1 MAHTID
7 IIGEIG
13 NGWGYSSRYLR
24 YDLAEAGGQP
34 VTLNISSPGGEVTE
48 GLAMVDMLE
57 AYEGEVTTL
66 GYGLV
71 ASIASVV
78 LLAGD
83 KVRMTPNSFLMIHN
97 PWTLAMG
104 DSAELTATADVL
116 AKMEE
121 KLQNIYVSKL
131 EKSGKVSGNLALKV
145 KRMMDAETWLTADEA
160 LDMGF
165 IDEIQEASK
174 QANIIQMQPAL
185 ARYINVPAALF
196 HNNKPETMNAAQ
208 KLIADIKAML
218 GGADEPETVEAVA
231 DTQTEKAPEMTAEQA
246 KDLLEKSGFK
256 VMTADEIAALTAKS
270 AEVEETNVQLA
281 ETMQALAAEMQAV
294 KAQVKQQMAAP
305 SGASNRA
312 DDKPTEK
319 PAASKFTGWAEM
331 FKTKLAR

>member
-1 MAHTID
+1 MAYEID
-7 IIGEIG
+7 ILGEIG
-13 NGWGYSSRYLR
+13 NGLGYPANYLR
-24 YDLAEAGGQP
+24 YQLKDAGSELI
-34 VTLNISSPGGEVTE
+34 TLNISSPGGVVTE

-104 DSAELTATADVL
+104 DSTELSATADLL

-121 KLQNIYVSKL
+121 KLKNVYVSKL
-131 EKSGKVSGNLALKV
+131 EKSGKTSGNLALKV
-145 KRMMDAETWLTADEA
+145 KRWMDAETWFTAQEA
-160 LDMGF
+160 LDAGF

-185 ARYINVPAALF
+185 ARYVNVPAALF
-196 HNNKPETMNAAQ
+196 NNQKPEKMTAKEMLAKA
-208 KLIADIKAML
+208 LAML

-231 DTQTEKAPEMTAEQA
+231 EPQAPEMTTEQA
-246 KDLLEKSGFK
+246 MEFLSKSGYK
-256 VMTADEIAALTAKS
+256 VMTADEVAALTAKS

-294 KAQVKQQMAAP
+294 KAQVKSQMAAP
-305 SGASNRA
+305 SGASNRT
-312 DDKPTEK
+312 DEKPTEK
-319 PAASKFTGWAEM
+319 PAASQFKGWAEM
-331 FKTKLAR
+331 FKAKLAR

>member
-34 VTLNISSPGGEVTE
+34 ITLSISSPGGEVTE

-104 DSAELTATADVL
+104 DSTELSATADLL

-121 KLQNIYVSKL
+121 KLQNVYVSKL
-131 EKSGKVSGNLALKV
+131 EKSGKTSGNLALKV
-145 KRMMDAETWLTADEA
+145 KRWMDAETWFTAQEA
-160 LDMGF
+160 LDAGF
-165 IDEIQEASK
+165 VDEIQEASK

-185 ARYINVPAALF
+185 ARYVNVPAALF
-196 HNNKPETMNAAQ
+196 NNQKPEEMNAAQ

-218 GGADEPETVEAVA
+218 GGADEPETVEAV
-231 DTQTEKAPEMTAEQA
+231 TEPQAPEMTAEQA
-246 KDLLEKSGFK
+246 MEFLSKSGYK
-256 VMTADEIAALTAKS
+256 VMTADEVAALTAKS
-270 AEVEETNVQLA
+270 AEVEETNVQWPKLC
-281 ETMQALAAEMQAV
+281 
-294 KAQVKQQMAAP
+294 
-305 SGASNRA
+305 
-312 DDKPTEK
+312 KPWPQKCK
-319 PAASKFTGWAEM
+319 P
-331 FKTKLAR
+331 

>member
-34 VTLNISSPGGEVTE
+34 ITLNISSPGGEVTE

-104 DSAELTATADVL
+104 DSAELSATADVL

-131 EKSGKVSGNLALKV
+131 EKSGKASGNIALKV

-165 IDEIQEASK
+165 IDEIQAATKE
-174 QANIIQMQPAL
+174 ANIIQMQPAL
-185 ARYINVPAALF
+185 ARYVNVPAALF
-196 HNNKPETMNAAQ
+196 NNNKPEDMTAQ
-208 KLIADIKAML
+208 EVLKKVKAML
-218 GGADEPETVEAVA
+218 GGADEPETVDAVA
-231 DTQTEKAPEMTAEQA
+231 DTQPEKAPEMTAEQA

-256 VMTADEIAALTAKS
+256 VMTAEEIAALTAKS

-305 SGASNRA
+305 SGASTRTDEA
-312 DDKPTEK
+312 PKEK

-331 FKTKLAR
+331 FKAKLAR

>member
-34 VTLNISSPGGEVTE
+34 VTINISSPGGEVTE

-66 GYGLV
+66 GFGLV

-78 LLAGD
+78 LLAG
-83 KVRMTPNSFLMIHN
+83 KQVKMTPNSFLMIHN
-97 PWTLAMG
+97 PWTMAVG
-104 DSAELTATADVL
+104 DSTELTATADLL

-131 EKSGKVSGNLALKV
+131 QKSGKVDGNIALKV

-160 LDMGF
+160 LAMGF

-185 ARYINVPAALF
+185 ARYVNVPAALF
-196 HNNKPETMNAAQ
+196 NNNKPEDMTAQ
-208 KLIADIKAML
+208 EVLKKVKAML
-218 GGADEPETVEAVA
+218 GGADEPETVEATA
-231 DTQTEKAPEMTAEQA
+231 TEPVTTAPEMTADQA
-246 KDLLEKSGFK
+246 RELLEKSGFK
-256 VMTADEIAALTAKS
+256 VMTAEEIAALTAKA

-281 ETMQALAAEMQAV
+281 ETMQALATEMQAV
-294 KAQVKQQMAAP
+294 KAQVKQQMSAP
-305 SGASNRA
+305 SGASNRS
-312 DDKPTEK
+312 DSKPEET
-319 PAASKFTGWAEM
+319 PASANFKGWAKM
-331 FKTKLAR
+331 FTQKLTR

>member
-57 AYEGEVTTL
+57 AYDGEVTTL

-104 DSAELTATADVL
+104 DSAELSATADVL

-131 EKSGKVSGNLALKV
+131 EKSGKQSGNIALKV

-165 IDEIQEASK
+165 IDEIQAATKE
-174 QANIIQMQPAL
+174 ANIVQMQPAL
-185 ARYINVPAALF
+185 ARYLNVPAALF
-196 HNNKPETMNAAQ
+196 NNNKPEDMTAQ
-208 KLIADIKAML
+208 EVLKKVKAML

-231 DTQTEKAPEMTAEQA
+231 ETQPEKAPEMTAEQA

-256 VMTADEIAALTAKS
+256 VMTAEEIAALTAKS

-312 DDKPTEK
+312 DDKPMEK

-331 FKTKLAR
+331 FKAKLAR

>member
-1 MAHTID
+1 MAYEID
-7 IIGEIG
+7 ILGEIG
-13 NGWGYSSRYLR
+13 NGWGYPANYLR
-24 YDLAEAGGQP
+24 YQLKDAGSDP
-34 VTLNISSPGGEVTE
+34 VTINISSPGGEVTE

-78 LLAGD
+78 LLAGN

-104 DSAELTATADVL
+104 DSTELSATADLL
-116 AKMEE
+116 AKMEA

-131 EKSGKVSGNLALKV
+131 EKSGKTSGNLALKV
-145 KRMMDAETWLTADEA
+145 KRWMDAETWFTAQEA
-160 LDMGF
+160 LDAGF
-165 IDEIQEASK
+165 IDEIQEATK

-185 ARYINVPAALF
+185 ARYVNVPAALF
-196 HNNKPETMNAAQ
+196 NNQKPEEMNAAQ

-231 DTQTEKAPEMTAEQA
+231 ETETKAPEMTAEQA

-256 VMTADEIAALTAKS
+256 VMTAEEIAALTAKS

-294 KAQVKQQMAAP
+294 KAQVKSQMAAP
-305 SGASNRA
+305 SGASNRT
-312 DDKPTEK
+312 DEKPTEK
-319 PAASKFTGWAEM
+319 PAASQFKGWAEM
-331 FKTKLAR
+331 FKQKLAR

>member
-34 VTLNISSPGGEVTE
+34 ITLNISSPGGEVTE

-104 DSAELTATADVL
+104 DSAELSATADLL
-116 AKMEE
+116 AKMEDKLLNIYIS
-121 KLQNIYVSKL
+121 KLQ
-131 EKSGKVSGNLALKV
+131 KSGKTSGNLALKV
-145 KRMMDAETWLTADEA
+145 KRWMDEETWFTAQEA
-160 LDMGF
+160 LDAGF

-185 ARYINVPAALF
+185 ARYVNVPAALF
-196 HNNKPETMNAAQ
+196 NNQKPEDMTAQ
-208 KLIADIKAML
+208 EVLKKVKAML
-218 GGADEPETVEAVA
+218 GGADEPETVEAV
-231 DTQTEKAPEMTAEQA
+231 TETETKAPEMTAEQA

-256 VMTADEIAALTAKS
+256 VMTAEEIAALTAKS

-294 KAQVKQQMAAP
+294 KAQVKSQMAAP
-305 SGASNRA
+305 SGASNRT
-312 DDKPTEK
+312 DEKPTEK
-319 PAASKFTGWAEM
+319 PAASKFKGWAEM
-331 FKTKLAR
+331 FKAKLAR

>member
-34 VTLNISSPGGEVTE
+34 ITLNISSPGGEVTE

-57 AYEGEVTTL
+57 AYEGEVATL

-83 KVRMTPNSFLMIHN
+83 RVRMTPNSFLMIHN

-104 DSAELTATADVL
+104 DSTELSATADLL

-121 KLQNIYVSKL
+121 KLQNIYISKL
-131 EKSGKVSGNLALKV
+131 EKSGKQSGNLALKV
-145 KRMMDAETWLTADEA
+145 KRWMDAETWFTAQEA
-160 LDMGF
+160 LDAGF

-185 ARYINVPAALF
+185 ARYVNVPAALF
-196 HNNKPETMNAAQ
+196 NNQKPETMTAKEMLA
-208 KLIADIKAML
+208 KALAML
-218 GGADEPETVEAVA
+218 GGADEPETVEASA
-231 DTQTEKAPEMTAEQA
+231 ETENKAPEMTAEQA

-256 VMTADEIAALTAKS
+256 VMTAEEIAALTAKS

-319 PAASKFTGWAEM
+319 PAASQFKGWAEM
-331 FKTKLAR
+331 FKAKLAR

>member
-1 MAHTID
+1 
-7 IIGEIG
+7 
-13 NGWGYSSRYLR
+13 
-24 YDLAEAGGQP
+24 
-34 VTLNISSPGGEVTE
+34 
-48 GLAMVDMLE
+48 MVDMLD

-104 DSAELTATADVL
+104 DSAELSATADVL

-131 EKSGKVSGNLALKV
+131 EKSGKTSGNIALKV
-145 KRMMDAETWLTADEA
+145 KRMMDTETWLTADEA

-185 ARYINVPAALF
+185 ARYVNVPAALF
-196 HNNKPETMNAAQ
+196 NNNKPEDMTAQ
-208 KLIADIKAML
+208 EVLKKVKAML

-231 DTQTEKAPEMTAEQA
+231 DTETKALEMTAEQA

-281 ETMQALAAEMQAV
+281 ETMQTLAAEMQAV

-305 SGASNRA
+305 SGASTRTDEA
-312 DDKPTEK
+312 PKEK

-331 FKTKLAR
+331 FKAKLAR

>member
-34 VTLNISSPGGEVTE
+34 ITLNISSPGGEVTE

-57 AYEGEVTTL
+57 AYEGEVATL

-83 KVRMTPNSFLMIHN
+83 RVRMTPNSFLMIHN

-104 DSAELTATADVL
+104 DSTELSATADLL
-116 AKMEE
+116 AKMED

-131 EKSGKVSGNLALKV
+131 QKSGKQSGNLALKV
-145 KRMMDAETWLTADEA
+145 KRWMDAETWFTAQEA
-160 LDMGF
+160 LDAGF

-185 ARYINVPAALF
+185 ARYVNVPAALF
-196 HNNKPETMNAAQ
+196 NNQKPEEMNAAQ

-231 DTQTEKAPEMTAEQA
+231 EPQAPEMTAEQA

-256 VMTADEIAALTAKS
+256 VMTAEEIAALTAKS

-319 PAASKFTGWAEM
+319 PAASQFKGWAEM
-331 FKTKLAR
+331 FKAKLAR

>member
-1 MAHTID
+1 MAYEID
-7 IIGEIG
+7 ILGEIG
-13 NGWGYSSRYLR
+13 NGWGYPANYLR
-24 YDLAEAGGQP
+24 YQLKDAGSEP
-34 VTLNISSPGGEVTE
+34 VTINISSPGGEVTE

-104 DSAELTATADVL
+104 DSAELTATADLL
-116 AKMEE
+116 AKMED
-121 KLQNIYVSKL
+121 KLQNIYISKL
-131 EKSGKVSGNLALKV
+131 EKSGKTSGNLALKV
-145 KRMMDAETWLTADEA
+145 KRWMDAETWFTAQEA
-160 LDMGF
+160 LDAGF

-185 ARYINVPAALF
+185 ARYVNVPAALF
-196 HNNKPETMNAAQ
+196 NNQKPETMTAKEMLA
-208 KLIADIKAML
+208 KALAML

-231 DTQTEKAPEMTAEQA
+231 EAQTEKAPEMTAEQA

-256 VMTADEIAALTAKS
+256 VMTAEEIAALTAKS
-270 AEVEETNVQLA
+270 AEVEETNVQMA
-281 ETMQALAAEMQAV
+281 ETMQAVITELNAV

-305 SGASNRA
+305 SGASNRT
-312 DDKPTEK
+312 DEKPTEK
-319 PAASKFTGWAEM
+319 PAASQFKGWAEM
-331 FKTKLAR
+331 FKAKLAR

>member
-1 MAHTID
+1 MAYEID

-34 VTLNISSPGGEVTE
+34 ITLNISSPGGEVTE

-104 DSAELTATADVL
+104 DSTELSATAEVL

-131 EKSGKVSGNLALKV
+131 QKSGKVDGNIALKV

-160 LDMGF
+160 LAMGF

-185 ARYINVPAALF
+185 ARYVNVPAALF
-196 HNNKPETMNAAQ
+196 NNNKPEDMTAQ
-208 KLIADIKAML
+208 EVLKKVKAML
-218 GGADEPETVEAVA
+218 GGADEPETVEATA
-231 DTQTEKAPEMTAEQA
+231 TEPVTTAPEMTADQA
-246 KDLLEKSGFK
+246 RELLEKSGFK
-256 VMTADEIAALTAKS
+256 VMTAEEIAALTAKA

-281 ETMQALAAEMQAV
+281 ETMQALATEMQAV
-294 KAQVKQQMAAP
+294 KAQVKQQMSAP
-305 SGASNRA
+305 SGASNRS
-312 DDKPTEK
+312 DSKPEET
-319 PAASKFTGWAEM
+319 PASANFKGWAKM
-331 FKTKLAR
+331 FTQKLTR